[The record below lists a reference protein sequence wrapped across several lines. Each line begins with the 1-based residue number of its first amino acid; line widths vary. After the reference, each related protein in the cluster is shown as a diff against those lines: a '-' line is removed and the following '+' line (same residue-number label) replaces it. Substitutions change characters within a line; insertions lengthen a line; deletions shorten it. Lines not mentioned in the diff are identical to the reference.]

1 MTHTEVTQLV
11 SENMRILT
19 RFSRRLESVFVGH
32 GSKKSRQQMAF
43 LMRLYLVGKI
53 KLKDFANREAIS
65 AAGLC
70 GILRKLEQDKLVVRS
85 DDVND
90 HRDVWYEVS
99 KSGKSLAEKLIDR
112 RVAALGELCK
122 VLPEEDEDRLAESMR
137 TVNEILKKMEALN
150 A

>member
-1 MTHTEVTQLV
+1 MTHEEVTHLV
-11 SENMRILT
+11 AENMQILA
-19 RFSRRLESVFVGH
+19 RFSRRLQSVFEN
-32 GSKKSRQQMAF
+32 GSKKSRQQMSF

-65 AAGLC
+65 TAGLC
-70 GILRKLEQDKLVVRS
+70 GILRKLEQAKLVVRS
-85 DDVND
+85 DDPND

-99 KSGKSLAEKLIDR
+99 KSGKNLAEKLIDK
-112 RVAALGELCK
+112 RVTALSELCK
-122 VLPEEDEDRLAESMR
+122 VLPEKDEDKLAESMR

>member
-1 MTHTEVTQLV
+1 MTHEEVTHLV
-11 SENMRILT
+11 SENMQILA
-19 RFSRRLESVFVGH
+19 RFSRRLQSVFEN
-32 GSKKSRQQMAF
+32 GSKKSRQQMSF

-65 AAGLC
+65 TAGLC
-70 GILRKLEQDKLVVRS
+70 GILRKLEQAKLVVRS
-85 DDVND
+85 DDPND

-99 KSGKSLAEKLIDR
+99 KSGKNLAEKLIDK
-112 RVAALGELCK
+112 RVTALSELCK
-122 VLPEEDEDRLAESMR
+122 VLPEKDEDKLAESMR

>member
-1 MTHTEVTQLV
+1 MTHTEVTKLV
-11 SENMRILT
+11 AENMQILA

-32 GSKKSRQQMAF
+32 GSKKSRQQMSF
-43 LMRLYLVGKI
+43 LVRLYLVGKI

-65 AAGLC
+65 TAGLC
-70 GILRKLEQDKLVVRS
+70 GILRKLEQSKLVIRS
-85 DDVND
+85 DDSND

-99 KSGKSLAEKLIDR
+99 KSGKNLAEKLIDKH
-112 RVAALGELCK
+112 VSALGELCK

>member
-1 MTHTEVTQLV
+1 MTHEEITRLV
-11 SENMRILT
+11 AENMQILA
-19 RFSRRLESVFVGH
+19 RFSRRLQSVFEH
-32 GSKKSRQQMAF
+32 GSKKSRQQMSF

-65 AAGLC
+65 TAGLC
-70 GILRKLEQDKLVVRS
+70 GILRKLEQAKLVVRS
-85 DDVND
+85 DDAND

-99 KSGKSLAEKLIDR
+99 KSGKNLAEKLIDK
-112 RVAALGELCK
+112 RVSTLSELCK
-122 VLPEEDEDRLAESMR
+122 VLPKEEKDKLVESMR